1 MDQRKR
7 NDTSRGNERGGSR
20 CEPGFRAGNSKG
32 DADVEGRATVMQY
45 GGGYYDVTM
54 VLTIN
59 ETLLPRN
66 HW

>member
-32 DADVEGRATVMQY
+32 DADVEGRATVM
-45 GGGYYDVTM
+45 
-54 VLTIN
+54 
-59 ETLLPRN
+59 
-66 HW
+66 